1 LAQESSESVTCV
13 HPCLVKSMQLL
24 TLLPVVWCSL
34 VRDELDVA
42 GQQPPLPLWTD
53 AEAFQVPPGV
63 LPATLRAPVAPTVPL
78 GERAEVPTMAHH
90 VQKKATKH
98 HHHSR
103 PRKSRPSDINRKA
116 PVYPEIPDI
125 PVYTVLKKAATSDE
139 TAPEDAA
146 PASRAGEPQMMANR
160 PHLNRPKLN
169 KPADQRE
176 AMLRALTTEVLRHGR
191 IRCTL
196 ARAKEVRRHVDHMVT
211 LAKDGSLHARR
222 QALGYLYD
230 KQLVHGIFEQVPE
243 RYQDRKGG
251 YTRVVKDGFRR
262 GDNAEMGIIELV

>member
-1 LAQESSESVTCV
+1 MVGLLLAIGFAEARLYAPQPMAPVQYTTAGGYVPHAVAPASDAQLMYVSAMPVAETSTSGTSFISGIAFVAGLSVT
-13 HPCLVKSMQLL
+13 
-24 TLLPVVWCSL
+24 
-34 VRDELDVA
+34 
-42 GQQPPLPLWTD
+42 
-53 AEAFQVPPGV
+53 F
-63 LPATLRAPVAPTVPL
+63 ATL
-78 GERAEVPTMAHH
+78 AHH

-139 TAPEDAA
+139 AAPEDAA

-176 AMLRALTTEVLRHGR
+176 AMLRALTT
-191 IRCTL
+191 
-196 ARAKEVRRHVDHMVT
+196 
-211 LAKDGSLHARR
+211 
-222 QALGYLYD
+222 
-230 KQLVHGIFEQVPE
+230 
-243 RYQDRKGG
+243 
-251 YTRVVKDGFRR
+251 
-262 GDNAEMGIIELV
+262 

>member
-1 LAQESSESVTCV
+1 
-13 HPCLVKSMQLL
+13 MQLL

-78 GERAEVPTMAHH
+78 GERAEVPTMAYH

-116 PVYPEIPDI
+116 PEYPPIPDI
-125 PVYTVLKKAATSDE
+125 PWMTKIEKKVEEDSTVPVAALA
-139 TAPEDAA
+139 TAGQEFWD
-146 PASRAGEPQMMANR
+146 
-160 PHLNRPKLN
+160 
-169 KPADQRE
+169 D
-176 AMLRALTTEVLRHGR
+176 
-191 IRCTL
+191 
-196 ARAKEVRRHVDHMVT
+196 
-211 LAKDGSLHARR
+211 
-222 QALGYLYD
+222 
-230 KQLVHGIFEQVPE
+230 
-243 RYQDRKGG
+243 
-251 YTRVVKDGFRR
+251 
-262 GDNAEMGIIELV
+262 

>member
-1 LAQESSESVTCV
+1 
-13 HPCLVKSMQLL
+13 MQLL
-24 TLLPVVWCSL
+24 TLIPVVWCSL
-34 VRDELDVA
+34 VRDEVDV
-42 GQQPPLPLWTD
+42 QPLLPFLAD
-53 AEAFQVPPGV
+53 AEGFQVPGV
-63 LPATLRAPVAPTVPL
+63 RPTALRAAAQVPL

-98 HHHSR
+98 HEHSR
-103 PRKSRPSDINRKA
+103 PRKSRPSDINRK
-116 PVYPEIPDI
+116 PTDYPELPDI
-125 PVYTVLKKAATSDE
+125 PWYTVTSGSKSGSTSKSVQE
-139 TAPEDAA
+139 TPADAQP

-160 PHLNRPKLN
+160 PHLNRPSLN
-169 KPADQRE
+169 KPADQRK

-222 QALGYLYD
+222 QALGYVYD

-243 RYQDRKGG
+243 RYSDRKGG

-262 GDNAEMGIIELV
+262 GDNAEMGIVELV

>member
-1 LAQESSESVTCV
+1 MQMLALI
-13 HPCLVKSMQLL
+13 PM
-24 TLLPVVWCSL
+24 VWCSL
-34 VRDELDVA
+34 VRDEVDVA
-42 GQQPPLPLWTD
+42 GQPLLPLLAD
-53 AEAFQVPPGV
+53 AEAFQVPGV
-63 LPATLRAPVAPTVPL
+63 RAALRAAAPQTPL
-78 GERAEVPTMAHH
+78 SERAEVPTMAHH

-98 HHHSR
+98 HEHSR
-103 PRKSRPSDINRKA
+103 PRKSRPSDINRKP
-116 PVYPEIPDI
+116 PVYPELPDI
-125 PVYTVLKKAATSDE
+125 PWYTVTSKAE
-139 TAPEDAA
+139 TAAPEEAP
-146 PASRAGEPQMMANR
+146 PASRAGQPQMMAKR
-160 PHLNRPKLN
+160 PHLNRPTLN
-169 KPADQRE
+169 KPADQRK

-243 RYQDRKGG
+243 RYAERDGG

-262 GDNAEMGIIELV
+262 GDNAEMAFIELV